1 MKLFE
6 FGKIYWKDAAK
17 QGRDKYEEEE
27 RLALYLSGDFE
38 TENWQHKSRSITYFD
53 LAQYVSQVLQK
64 SSVENIKQEPL
75 LDPLFEFGV
84 KIIKGTKEIGKLG
97 KVKTALLKEFGIKQE
112 IFYADLSTALLFR
125 NANPK
130 LVVQVVSK
138 FPEVRRDLSLV
149 LDTQVTF
156 AEMRELVLA
165 TEKRL
170 IKDIIAFDVYEGDKI
185 PKGKKAYALGFTL
198 LDENKTLTDEEI
210 EKTMTKLMKA
220 FEEKMGAVIRK

>member
-1 MKLFE
+1 
-6 FGKIYWKDAAK
+6 
-17 QGRDKYEEEE
+17 
-27 RLALYLSGDFE
+27 
-38 TENWQHKSRSITYFD
+38 
-53 LAQYVSQVLQK
+53 
-64 SSVENIKQEPL
+64 
-75 LDPLFEFGV
+75 V
-84 KIIKGTKEIGKLG
+84 KE
-97 KVKTALLKEFGIKQE
+97 V
-112 IFYADLSTALLFR
+112 
-125 NANPK
+125 P
-130 LVVQVVSK
+130 K

-210 EKTMTKLMKA
+210 EKTMARLMKA